1 MGFRLLENHGTDEWL
16 EQRKHYLT
24 ATDMAK
30 IRSGSE
36 KAFRTLWNEKHSES
50 SFRGNKYTEWGHGR
64 EPIIAEWVRTQLP
77 GMRHNTSLAVSEEHP
92 KFACTPDML
101 SEDGATVQ
109 IKTIMEKNDWKPG
122 RVKSDYAAQHEW
134 ELIVLGKDEGMFAVE
149 TYRETATGFE
159 PCEMRLEPYKSNPKL
174 RKKLLDIAERFLSYE
189 PSEIEEYAGDA
200 GLEFIVDLAKDKT
213 GEIAELEKRLREL
226 KAERDGY
233 FDLIV
238 AELGESPKRVRFE
251 NALVEVTRSKPSER
265 FDRKAFKADYP
276 ELEEKYTITGT
287 SKIGVNIG

>member
-16 EQRKHYLT
+16 EQRKHYIT

-30 IRSGSE
+30 IRSGSD
-36 KAFRTLWNEKHSES
+36 KAFRTLWNEKRSES
-50 SFRGNKYTEWGHGR
+50 SFRGNKYTEWGHER

-77 GMRHNTSLAVSEEHP
+77 EMRHNTSLVVSDEHP

-101 SEDGATVQ
+101 SEAGATVQ

-122 RVKSDYAAQHEW
+122 RVKSDYAAQREW

-159 PCEMRLEPYKSNPKL
+159 PRELRLEPYKSNPKL

-200 GLEFIVDLAKDKT
+200 GLEFIVALAKDKT
-213 GEIAELEKRLREL
+213 SEIADLEKRLREL

-238 AELGESPKRVRFE
+238 AELGESPRQVRFE
-251 NALVEVTRSKPSER
+251 NAIVEVTRSKPSER

-287 SKIGVNIG
+287 SKIGVKIG